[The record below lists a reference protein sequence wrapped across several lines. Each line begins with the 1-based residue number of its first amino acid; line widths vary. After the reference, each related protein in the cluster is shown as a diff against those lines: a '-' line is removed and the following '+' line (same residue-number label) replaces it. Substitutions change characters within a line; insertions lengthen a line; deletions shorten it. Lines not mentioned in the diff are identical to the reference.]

1 MASII
6 LEYATG
12 KQNQDIV
19 ATLDCSTPWV
29 SEWRRRFSDPRTY
42 RT

>member
-1 MASII
+1 M
-6 LEYATG
+6 
-12 KQNQDIV
+12 